1 MQKFLRTL
9 TLLACLAMPW
19 VAQAQNTL
27 TVADGTSTNGNVPV
41 HGTWADAYLRC
52 QTIYPAAMLEESAE
66 AFGMTGGTITSL
78 TYYQSSAAAEA
89 YTGTW
94 EVKLTEV
101 SAVSLSGWQDVSSAT
116 TVYTGTL
123 DATVSPL
130 VINFTTP
137 YTYNGGNLLVEVSQ
151 VQTGNWKSVTF
162 LGVSS
167 TGASWQGYN
176 SSAWASITGSAQNF
190 IPKTT
195 FTFSGGTP
203 ITCRVV
209 SSVECTDLSAT
220 TATLTWTDANN
231 TGASYSVYNGDQFV
245 ASVAAGTYTYTFTGL
260 DPNTDYTLAV
270 AANCSATD
278 ASAAKGVS
286 VRTPCSSVQMPF
298 AEAFDANLSSDA
310 CWAHAS
316 GVTAAEVFNG
326 ASLTLDAGGGAWAY
340 QTAVSNGLP
349 AGHYRVNIYGSSC
362 KNWLITPNIDL
373 TSAASAQLTFDAAFT
388 AYSGTAPAANF
399 ESNSTQ
405 TFMVLIST
413 DNGQTWLESNA
424 TKWQNE
430 GGNYTLASLSGIEY
444 LEQTVNLNAYIGQTI
459 RIAFY
464 AQSTTSGGDNNI
476 HIDNINIDVVPTCFK
491 VTDLTVSAVTNNSV
505 TLAWTDA
512 INSGA
517 TYSIYNGDEILASG
531 IAGTTYTVTGLDANS
546 PYTLSVVA
554 NCAADDASRPAN
566 VSFRTECDPFITL
579 PYSNDLES
587 EPFYSYNVTPY
598 ANAFPNCWTRLNDAT
613 GSTNYY
619 PYVGSSSSYAHSGMN
634 YFYFYASTSSTVAN
648 NQLAVLPAIDPT
660 VYPMNGNMVSFW
672 ARCSSNS
679 ARTIEVGTMSDKN
692 DASTFTTVET
702 ITVPNATYAFYRV
715 KLTSSPATN
724 PYVAI
729 RLVKGTT
736 ASTIY
741 VDDIAF
747 EQIPSCWKVENLA
760 VTAVS
765 NNSVALSW
773 SPNAEN
779 TGDVTYIVMNGSE
792 VVASG
797 IADTAYTVTG
807 LTASTEYTFSVL
819 TSCGADDNAE
829 PVEVSTRTMCDP
841 QALPILTTFE
851 DDDATIDCYS
861 VSGSWSKGAGDPSGS
876 AAAHDGLYNV
886 CSNHT
891 NNGDIHVLMT
901 PMIDLSTVES
911 AMLKFWH
918 TQRNWS
924 GDQDELRV
932 YYRTSLTAD
941 WTLLPGAEWT
951 SDISEWTEE
960 RFILPNLSANYQL
973 AFVVTDGYGYG
984 VAIDDI
990 EIDET
995 PRHTVSFAYLT
1006 TDAGVAM
1013 GSTVA
1018 DNANPYWNSTV
1029 TLTSTPATNMRTA
1042 AWYAGEQTSVDGLT
1056 PLAVDTNVLEVLVT
1070 SDTTITVVY
1079 GYGQFEIK
1087 GITAN
1092 ANQARMGSVAGD
1104 SPYNNDMYDYATTA
1118 TLTATAN
1125 TGFQFIEW
1133 LDENGDQYSTENPIA
1148 IEALQPL
1155 TLTAH
1160 FGIASYEVTA
1170 EAEHG
1175 HVEGVGPYTFGASA
1189 TLTAVADEHYH
1200 FVRWADDDM
1209 TNATRAYRVVEAKT
1223 FHPVFEP
1230 DVYTV
1235 TVSGPAVA
1243 TYTVKDAEGNETNQ
1257 FAYTTE
1263 ATVEATA
1270 IDEHYTFVSWN
1281 DAEGNEVG
1289 TTNPY
1294 TFAVE
1299 SDITLTP
1306 VYSADQMT
1314 LTIASNDADMGSV
1327 SFEEFEGTS
1336 VTVDYLTQV
1345 MVKAEAVVGDY
1356 SSFAGWYNGEE
1367 LVSSTADYLVTV
1379 DQPMTLTAHFEF
1391 AQYPVTVA
1399 ADPAVAG
1406 TATASSLNP
1415 QFSDN
1420 VTFTATAAPHWVFS
1434 HWTYAG
1440 QDAWLSQNTEYSEM
1454 VFEALNLV
1462 AHFVR
1467 DNHTIAATVADA
1479 THGTTTVTDENGAVA
1494 TDPFTHGT
1502 YATVSFVADYGY
1514 EFAGWEDQNGDLIST
1529 ENPFTFE
1536 VTEDTVLTATVS
1548 PLPYTVYVD
1557 VNADDEGYIRGAA
1570 YVSESDV
1577 SFTYDYLTEINA
1589 QLTTDPVYGYVFDN
1603 WTNVNNEVVE
1613 LPMVLTQDTNVFA
1626 NFKKD
1631 QFEVKGSVA
1640 ADYRMMGRVA
1650 GTETVDYLEYVTL
1663 TANENTGYNFVK
1675 WVDADGND
1683 IDLAATYDEPT
1694 TGLVYDIYTNIN
1706 GASIDV
1712 LANEAHELFAVYDYE
1727 TYTVSVAAN
1736 DAAMGSVTIN
1746 GEAVSEKVLAYS
1758 QTVTLQAL
1766 PVKHYHFVDW
1776 NDGNTENP
1784 RTFILNEEN
1793 AVLYTANFAIDTH
1806 TVTFTYNADQVD
1818 SISLVP
1824 TNSAISVS
1832 ATNTYDYNTE
1842 LQAYIEPAH
1851 GYDFMGWSHDGETDA
1866 ESANTY
1872 TFTLE
1877 QDTNLMPLFENHQF
1891 TVTVASADDAM
1902 GTVEGNATVAY
1913 QGTTTIKATANYGYD
1928 FVNWTNNLNGDVLTD
1943 AEATVQVL
1951 DDITYT
1957 AHFTEHLYEVVA
1969 LANTDEMGT
1978 VEFQAGVA
1986 PLQDDAVLG
1995 EASGSNNYIPTYS
2008 LYENSLSQQIYTAE
2022 EIGGAATFNSLT
2034 MWLRNSSSYSRNI
2047 EIYMKEIQESTFA
2060 ANNSWVSLSD
2070 GDLVATATIEN
2081 GVTSYT
2087 ATTFTFTTPF
2097 NYSGNGNLLVCIN
2110 DNTGNWSSGV
2120 SSNTYAATAQAIY
2133 AYRDGT
2139 AYDVTN
2145 PAVNG
2150 TVLNVKSVITLGVV
2164 PPSGA
2169 GSEDVVVDINGVAHV
2184 KYNKNVSMVA
2194 TENEHY
2200 DFVDWTNAAGD
2211 HFTDNPLTVTVV
2223 RDSTLTANFV
2233 KEQYTITAAT
2243 QFNNGATGSVA
2254 ITGTTEDNITVEY
2267 LDEVTLT
2274 ATVDEPYRLLRWEN
2288 QYGESLGNANPLTIS
2303 ATTDSTIT
2311 AVFDYE
2317 VYSLTANTEDIE
2329 MGGVYVNDPNAV
2341 PEPLTVADGSTT
2353 NGYVPV
2359 YGFYADA
2366 YLRSHMVY
2374 PAADL
2379 ANMAGADINKMT
2391 FYATENSVDWGTNFN
2406 VYISEVADAT
2416 ISAFADVN
2424 DMDLVY
2430 AGPLSIVGGQMVV
2443 NFTNDYSYNGG
2454 NLLVAIEQI
2463 DNGSYSSSTWLGAA
2477 STGSCV
2483 QGYSY
2488 NSLDEIAAGQKNFLP
2503 KTTFDYV
2510 FAGVTPSLPNSSADV
2525 DYGTSVEVVATPGDH
2540 YHFVGWK
2547 GANGDTITA
2556 LGTVVN
2562 PPITVV
2568 CDSTLTALFDGD
2580 QMPMTYQVNNAI
2592 RGSVEGPA
2600 TAEYNTEVVIEAV
2613 ASTGYAFTQWEDG
2626 NAENPRTVTVAG
2638 TDAENTYK
2646 AIFDYKVYN
2655 VAVNVTNGTV
2665 SVTNDVRDI
2674 NDMLFTD
2681 VESINSKYYYGSEIE
2696 LTYNANEHYHFVVNN
2711 ANVTSFSETL
2721 SLLTNDDPEAITK
2734 EAVIDQHNVTLVAND
2749 PALGT
2754 IEGATS
2760 GVYDYGTE
2768 LTFTATPAEHQ
2779 HFVNWSDDVED
2790 AERTITVEGDI
2801 TLTANFQVNEYAVAA
2816 EADAEQGVA
2825 IVTVSDA
2832 EVSTVLPNTNV
2843 TFTATANPGYEFVN
2857 WTNNGEEVSTEASF
2871 SMPIVENTTL
2881 TANFNFVGFA
2891 ITVASNNDVMGA
2903 AYINDD
2909 AEQTTY
2915 VAAYEEEV
2923 TLNAVPEY
2931 GYIFENWTLNGTEVS
2946 TEATA
2951 TVQATAAANYIANFN
2966 FDNFDL
2972 NVSVAEGQ
2980 DERGTVTGAGNY
2992 PYGTQ
2997 VEIAAVA
3004 NDGFLFTTWND
3015 GVTTATRTVTV
3026 DGVTEY
3032 VASFR
3037 TDAIYTVTV
3046 IAENGTVSG
3055 AGTGFVENDLVS
3067 LNAVPATGYR
3077 FVNYTDAE
3085 GTVLSDNA
3093 AYSFNITSDVTLT
3106 ANFAALPYDVV
3117 LNVNDAAM
3125 GTVAGAGEYTFGT
3138 QVEISATANE
3148 GYRFVQWS
3156 DDVTTNPRTIVVTAD
3171 VELTAQFEAI
3181 PATVYYIAAT
3191 AVNGTV
3197 EGAGEY
3203 EEGDQVTLTA
3213 TANNC
3218 YQFAGWMNGTELVS
3232 TANPYVFNATQ
3243 NLTLMATFEAQSFSG
3258 EETQVACESYTW
3270 NGQTYTASGDY
3281 TATLVSDK
3289 GCDSVATLHLTI
3301 NTPVNVEQTAQA
3313 CTEYTW
3319 TVNNQTYTES
3329 GVYTASITDANGC
3342 NATAT
3347 LTLTINDVLT
3357 ETVVASS
3364 CGSYEWNGQTYD
3376 ASGSYTYT
3384 TTGVNGCDS
3393 IVTLQLTV
3401 NEAVSGGDSTAVAC
3415 GSFEWNN
3422 EFYTQSGDYTINLIA
3437 ANGCDS
3443 TVTLH
3448 LTINQAVD
3456 VAVYDTACDTYT
3468 WSANNVD
3475 YNSTGTYLYTFE
3487 QGTVTGCDS
3496 TVTLYLVINS
3506 SVNTTIEATATG
3518 SYEWNDTT
3526 YTESGEYTFNGQT
3539 VNGCDSIVTLL
3550 LTIETQTYTV
3560 TVNVNNSAMG
3570 TVNPAGE
3577 ITVAAGETFT
3587 ATAEANEG
3595 FRFIGWSNGATT
3607 ETVTITVES
3616 DTTLTA
3622 NFEAITYTINATAN
3636 DETMGYVT
3644 GSGEYSHGAV
3654 VTLEAVANNGYHFV
3668 RWSDGTTNAHYEFNA
3683 IADVT
3688 ITAYFEAD
3696 QTQGIEDVDGA
3707 DVNIYSADSK
3717 IIVKGA
3723 ENLDI
3728 YVYDVNGRVV
3738 RTQAAAA
3745 ETVEF
3750 TMNTT
3755 GVYLV
3760 KVGNAPAKRVV
3771 VVR

>member
-9 TLLACLAMPW
+9 ALMAFLAVPW
-19 VAQAQNTL
+19 AANAQNTL
-27 TVADGTSTNGNVPV
+27 TVADGTETNQYVPV
-41 HGTWADAYLRC
+41 YGYYVDDFVRS
-52 QTIYPAAMLEESAE
+52 QTIYPASMIMEGADAVS
-66 AFGMTGGTITSL
+66 MTGGTI
-78 TYYQSSAAAEA
+78 SSVTFYLSTPA
-89 YTGTW
+89 TGSWGDATFS
-94 EVKLTEV
+94 VKLTEV
-101 SAVSLSGWQDVSSAT
+101 SAATLSGWQDVSTAT
-116 TVYTGTL
+116 TVYEGSLDGTQP
-123 DATVSPL
+123 TMT
-130 VINFTTP
+130 IEFTTP
-137 YTYNGGNLLVEVSQ
+137 FTYNGGNLLLEIASL
-151 VQTGNWKSVTF
+151 TEGSYKSAYFSGIT
-162 LGVSS
+162 S
-167 TGASWQGYN
+167 TGASWQGN
-176 SSAWASITGSAQNF
+176 NGSSVAAITGSARNF

-195 FTFSGGTP
+195 FSFTGGQPILCPAVKNLSASASVGNAMLSWTFSGTTSNFEVTYKIAGTEGAGTTVNATSSPFMLTGLTPNSEYEVSVRANCGTDGYGFASSTTFSTGALGCVSGFGNVQIGEGTSTSSYLPEYCLYEYSYTQQIYTASEIGASGP
-203 ITCRVV
+203 ILGLAIMPQTVANANRDLEFYLGHV
-209 SSVECTDLSAT
+209 TDA
-220 TATLTWTDANN
+220 TATSFVVPDDLTLVYSGTSNFVADEWNTFTFQTPFNYNGTDNLIVVCRDMSGTWQGTNN
-231 TGASYSVYNGDQFV
+231 FYAHTAPAGSGASRYAYQDGTAYTLGATGGTASNVRNNIILIGTCDQYATCAAPAHLTITDMTSTS
-245 ASVAAGTYTYTFTGL
+245 ASLSWVPGYQETAWEVSYRLAGAEEWTVVAANVTATSYDITGL
-260 DPNTDYTLAV
+260 DGNTVYEFRVGHACGDITYAVTTTGRTLCAEYV
-270 AANCSATD
+270 TL
-278 ASAAKGVS
+278 
-286 VRTPCSSVQMPF
+286 PF
-298 AEAFDANLSSDA
+298 TNDFEN
-310 CWAHAS
+310 
-316 GVTAAEVFNG
+316 E
-326 ASLTLDAGGGAWAY
+326 
-340 QTAVSNGLP
+340 P
-349 AGHYRVNIYGSSC
+349 YGS
-362 KNWLITPNIDL
+362 PYID
-373 TSAASAQLTFDAAFT
+373 
-388 AYSGTAPAANF
+388 
-399 ESNSTQ
+399 
-405 TFMVLIST
+405 
-413 DNGQTWLESNA
+413 
-424 TKWQNE
+424 
-430 GGNYTLASLSGIEY
+430 
-444 LEQTVNLNAYIGQTI
+444 
-459 RIAFY
+459 
-464 AQSTTSGGDNNI
+464 
-476 HIDNINIDVVPTCFK
+476 
-491 VTDLTVSAVTNNSV
+491 
-505 TLAWTDA
+505 
-512 INSGA
+512 
-517 TYSIYNGDEILASG
+517 
-531 IAGTTYTVTGLDANS
+531 
-546 PYTLSVVA
+546 
-554 NCAADDASRPAN
+554 
-566 VSFRTECDPFITL
+566 
-579 PYSNDLES
+579 
-587 EPFYSYNVTPY
+587 
-598 ANAFPNCWTRLNDAT
+598 AFPYCWTRLNDAT
-613 GSTNYY
+613 GTYNYY
-619 PYVGSSSSYAHSGMN
+619 PYVYSNASSAHSGNNSLYFNAGTSSSYAD
-634 YFYFYASTSSTVAN
+634 T
-648 NQLAVLPAIDPT
+648 QIAVLPAVDPT
-660 VYPMNGNMVSFW
+660 VYPMNANRLTFW
-672 ARCSSNS
+672 ARTGSGT
-679 ARTIEVGTMSDKN
+679 RTIEVGTMSNPADKN
-692 DASTFTTVET
+692 SFVLDSAISLT
-702 ITVPNATYAFYRV
+702 NTYKEIMLRLD
-715 KLTSSPATN
+715 KSPANN
-724 PYVAI
+724 PYVAF
-729 RLVKGTT
+729 RLLKGTSST
-736 ASTIY
+736 TIY
-741 VDDIAF
+741 LD
-747 EQIPSCWKVENLA
+747 
-760 VTAVS
+760 
-765 NNSVALSW
+765 
-773 SPNAEN
+773 
-779 TGDVTYIVMNGSE
+779 DVTLE
-792 VVASG
+792 VNPQ
-797 IADTAYTVTG
+797 YT
-807 LTASTEYTFSVL
+807 
-819 TSCGADDNAE
+819 
-829 PVEVSTRTMCDP
+829 
-841 QALPILTTFE
+841 
-851 DDDATIDCYS
+851 
-861 VSGSWSKGAGDPSGS
+861 
-876 AAAHDGLYNV
+876 
-886 CSNHT
+886 
-891 NNGDIHVLMT
+891 
-901 PMIDLSTVES
+901 
-911 AMLKFWH
+911 
-918 TQRNWS
+918 
-924 GDQDELRV
+924 
-932 YYRTSLTAD
+932 
-941 WTLLPGAEWT
+941 
-951 SDISEWTEE
+951 
-960 RFILPNLSANYQL
+960 L
-973 AFVVTDGYGYG
+973 A
-984 VAIDDI
+984 IN
-990 EIDET
+990 
-995 PRHTVSFAYLT
+995 YLT
-1006 TDAGVAM
+1006 TDPGVEM
-1013 GSTVA
+1013 GTAVASST
-1018 DNANPYWNSTV
+1018 NPFWGDSV
-1029 TLTSTPATNMRTA
+1029 LLTSTPATNMRTA

-1056 PLAVDTNVLEVLVT
+1056 PLAVDTNDLKILVT

-1092 ANQARMGSVAGD
+1092 ANQARMGSVAGN

-1133 LDENGDQYSTENPIA
+1133 LDENGDQYSTENPIS

-1175 HVEGVGPYTFGASA
+1175 HVEGVGTYTFGASA
-1189 TLTAVADEHYH
+1189 TLTAVADDHYH

-1209 TNATRAYRVVEAKT
+1209 TNAVRSYRVVEAKT

-1235 TVSGPAVA
+1235 TISGPAVA
-1243 TYTVKDAEGNETNQ
+1243 TYTVKDAEGNETDQ

-1263 ATVEATA
+1263 ATVEATN
-1270 IDEHYTFVSWN
+1270 IDEHYTFVAWN
-1281 DAEGNEVG
+1281 VITYTDRNISIYTNENNGQIQNSGQIVYGIDDEGNTYVYDWNTGEMVPTTDVEESMYGTLGNGTWTFTETVQVG

-1299 SDITLTP
+1299 NDITLTP

-1345 MVKAEAVVGDY
+1345 LVHAQSVGEY
-1356 SSFAGWYNGEE
+1356 SSFTGWYNGTQF
-1367 LVSSTADYLVTV
+1367 VSDAADYLVTV

-1391 AQYPVTVA
+1391 SEYPVSVA
-1399 ADPAVAG
+1399 VDPYDAG
-1406 TATASSLNP
+1406 TANASSYTP

-1440 QDAWLSQNTEYSEM
+1440 QDAWLSQNAEYSEM

-1467 DNHTIAATVADA
+1467 DNHTIVATVADE
-1479 THGTTTVTDENGAVA
+1479 THGTTVVTDENGVEA
-1494 TDPFTHGT
+1494 TEPFTHGT
-1502 YATVSFVADYGY
+1502 YATVAFTEDYGY
-1514 EFAGWEDQNGDLIST
+1514 SFAGWMNQNNELVST

-1536 VTEDTVLTATVS
+1536 VTDDTVLTATVN

-1570 YVSESDV
+1570 YVSENDA

-1589 QLTTDPVYGYVFDN
+1589 QLTTVPVYGYVFDN

-1663 TANENTGYNFVK
+1663 TANENTGYNFSK

-1683 IDLAATYDEPT
+1683 IDLAATYEDPT
-1694 TGLVYDIYTNIN
+1694 TGLVYDIYTNVN
-1706 GASIDV
+1706 GNSIDV

-1727 TYTVSVAAN
+1727 YYTVSVAAN
-1736 DAAMGSVTIN
+1736 DDAMGDVSIN
-1746 GEAVSEKVLAYS
+1746 GEFVAEKVLAYS
-1758 QTVTLQAL
+1758 QTVTLEAT
-1766 PVKHYHFVDW
+1766 PVEHYHFVDW
-1776 NDGNTENP
+1776 TDGNTENP

-1824 TNSAISVS
+1824 TNSAIAVS

-1851 GYDFMGWSHDGETDA
+1851 GYDFKGWSHDGENVA
-1866 ESANTY
+1866 EAAETY
-1872 TFTLE
+1872 TFTLV
-1877 QDTNLMPLFENHQF
+1877 QDTNLMPLFARHQF
-1891 TVTVASADDAM
+1891 TVTVASADAVM
-1902 GTVEGNATVAY
+1902 GAVEGNATVDY
-1913 QGTTTIKATANYGYD
+1913 EGTTTIKATPEYGYD
-1928 FVNWTNNLNGDVLTD
+1928 FVNWTNNLNADVLTD

-1951 DDITYT
+1951 DNITYT
-1957 AHFTEHLYEVVA
+1957 AHFTEHVYVISAEANTEEMGVVEFNA
-1969 LANTDEMGT
+1969 PMPAAMESTVADGTTTNSYVPVYGFYADAYLRSQVVYPAADLANM
-1978 VEFQAGVA
+1978 AG
-1986 PLQDDAVLG
+1986 
-1995 EASGSNNYIPTYS
+1995 
-2008 LYENSLSQQIYTAE
+2008 
-2022 EIGGAATFNSLT
+2022 ATINSLT
-2034 MWLRNSSSYSRNI
+2034 YYLSSPAPDAWTGKFRVFVT
-2047 EIYMKEIQESTFA
+2047 E
-2060 ANNSWVSLSD
+2060 
-2070 GDLVATATIEN
+2070 VADATISSFQDMSAATIVYD
-2081 GVTSYT
+2081 GTLDGT
-2087 ATTFTFTTPF
+2087 ASTMTINFAEPY
-2097 NYSGNGNLLVCIN
+2097 NYQGGNLLVETMLYQPGNYKSATFTGVTASGASVQGYSYSSLSAVSATQRNFIPKTTFGYIPAASG
-2110 DNTGNWSSGV
+2110 DADVAIDPATGN
-2120 SSNTYAATAQAIY
+2120 A
-2133 AYRDGT
+2133 
-2139 AYDVTN
+2139 
-2145 PAVNG
+2145 
-2150 TVLNVKSVITLGVV
+2150 LVKYGKN
-2164 PPSGA
+2164 
-2169 GSEDVVVDINGVAHV
+2169 VDIQ
-2184 KYNKNVSMVA
+2184 A
-2194 TENEHY
+2194 TPNYGYHFEN
-2200 DFVDWTNAAGD
+2200 WTNSDDATTS
-2211 HFTDNPLTVTVV
+2211 TDNPVNVTATK
-2223 RDSTLTANFV
+2223 DITYTANFAKNTYNV
-2233 KEQYTITAAT
+2233 ATAV
-2243 QFNNGATGSVA
+2243 QLNNGATGTVT
-2254 ITGTTEDNITVEY
+2254 ITGTTEDNIDVEY

-2274 ATVDEPYRLLRWEN
+2274 ANVNEPYRLLRWEDQN
-2288 QYGESLGNANPLTIS
+2288 GNSLGNANPLTF
-2303 ATTDSTIT
+2303 AVTTDSTIT
-2311 AVFDYE
+2311 AVLDFE
-2317 VYSLTANTEDIE
+2317 VYTLTANTEDIE
-2329 MGGVYVNDPNAV
+2329 MGGVYVDDPNNAPAPVEIFNETFESLGDWTMNSCHSSTGITTTSSFRFYYSTNPPQYLISPEFTASGDLTVTFNYKVQSASYTESFQFGYSTTDNDPSSFTWETEVFTNNTSYTQYA
-2341 PEPLTVADGSTT
+2341 TT
-2353 NGYVPV
+2353 
-2359 YGFYADA
+2359 A
-2366 YLRSHMVY
+2366 
-2374 PAADL
+2374 PAATKYMAIKYT
-2379 ANMAGADINKMT
+2379 ANDKYVLYIDDFVVLETPAP
-2391 FYATENSVDWGTNFN
+2391 GT
-2406 VYISEVADAT
+2406 V
-2416 ISAFADVN
+2416 
-2424 DMDLVY
+2424 
-2430 AGPLSIVGGQMVV
+2430 
-2443 NFTNDYSYNGG
+2443 
-2454 NLLVAIEQI
+2454 
-2463 DNGSYSSSTWLGAA
+2463 
-2477 STGSCV
+2477 
-2483 QGYSY
+2483 
-2488 NSLDEIAAGQKNFLP
+2488 
-2503 KTTFDYV
+2503 
-2510 FAGVTPSLPNSSADV
+2510 PSLETSSADV
-2525 DYGTSVEVVATPGDH
+2525 DFSTPVAVTATPAEH

-2547 GANGDTITA
+2547 GANGDTVTA
-2556 LGTVVN
+2556 LGTDAN
-2562 PPITVV
+2562 PTITVA
-2568 CDSTLTALFDGD
+2568 CDSTLTALFDGNM
-2580 QMPMTYQVNNAI
+2580 MPMTYQVNNAV
-2592 RGSVEGPA
+2592 RGTVEGPA
-2600 TAEYNTEVVIEAV
+2600 TAEFNTEVEISAV
-2613 ASTGYAFTQWEDG
+2613 PAHGYEFTAWEDD
-2626 NAENPRTVTVAG
+2626 ATAAATRTVTVAG
-2638 TDAENTYK
+2638 TDEENTYK
-2646 AIFDYKVYN
+2646 AIFGFQTYPF
-2655 VAVNVTNGTV
+2655 AVTVENGTV
-2665 SVTNDVRDI
+2665 SVTNDMADI
-2674 NDMLFTD
+2674 NDVIFTD
-2681 VESINSKYYYGSEIE
+2681 VESIESRYYYGSEVE
-2696 LTYNANEHYHFVVNN
+2696 LTFTANEHYHFVESGSTTLVKT
-2711 ANVTSFSETL
+2711 VSFLEA
-2721 SLLTNDDPEAITK
+2721 PENLNIV
-2734 EAVIDQHNVTLVAND
+2734 AVIDTHNVTLAVND

-2754 IEGATS
+2754 IEGAES
-2760 GVYDYGTE
+2760 GDYAYGTE

-2779 HFVNWSDDVED
+2779 HFVNWSDGVED
-2790 AERTITVEGDI
+2790 AERTITVGDDDI
-2801 TLTANFQVNEYAVAA
+2801 TLTANFFVNSYEVIA
-2816 EADAEQGVA
+2816 EADAEQGTAEVA
-2825 IVTVSDA
+2825 GADYGTCNITVNAADSYGDGWSGNTINFVQNGVVVDSYSMANQGVTNTPVEDTYVATVNAHEALSIEWVAGGVYSYPDEIGFTIVDA
-2832 EVSTVLPNTNV
+2832 EGNELYTIADATELSTGDVLATVEKTCPNNVPTVLPNTNV

-2903 AYINDD
+2903 AYINND

-2915 VAAYEEEV
+2915 VAAYDEEV

-2966 FDNFDL
+2966 FDNYDL

-3004 NDGFLFTTWND
+3004 NDGYLFTNWND

-3026 DGVTEY
+3026 DGITEY

-3203 EEGDQVTLTA
+3203 EEGDQVSLTA

-3243 NLTLMATFEAQSFSG
+3243 NVTLMATFEAQSFSG

-3376 ASGSYTYT
+3376 ASGEYTYT

-3401 NEAVSGGDSTAVAC
+3401 NEAVNGGDSTAVAC

-3518 SYEWNDTT
+3518 SYEWNGTT

-3688 ITAYFEAD
+3688 ITAYFEANEP
-3696 QTQGIEDVDGA
+3696 QGIEDVEGA